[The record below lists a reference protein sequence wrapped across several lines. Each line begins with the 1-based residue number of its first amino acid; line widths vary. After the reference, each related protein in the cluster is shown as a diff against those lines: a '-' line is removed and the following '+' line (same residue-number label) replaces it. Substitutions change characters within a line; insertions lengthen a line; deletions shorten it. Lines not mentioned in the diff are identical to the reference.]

1 MTFLFFYIYVLY
13 FIYEDNNEYFVMIK
27 SRDFDN
33 IPLIVQK
40 NQAVIKVLSTCYF
53 SKVRPYYEFV
63 NFQICTSYILIFLFF
78 AKPFLLTI

>member
-40 NQAVIKVLSTCYF
+40 KSGCDKGAKYV
-53 SKVRPYYEFV
+53 
-63 NFQICTSYILIFLFF
+63 LFF
-78 AKPFLLTI
+78 